1 MQFKRRLSPKANV
14 DLIPM
19 IDVVFQLVVFFM
31 VSSTF
36 IMTPGIS
43 IDLPGADTADPVV
56 MTRVVVTVVGE
67 DELYINRDRY
77 TFDEFREA
85 AARLNVAAQEADE
98 EVGRSVIIEGDRTV
112 AYETMVRVLDVLR
125 RNGFRGVNLRT
136 REDTGA
142 PGS

>member
-36 IMTPGIS
+36 ILTPGIS
-43 IDLPGADTADPVV
+43 IDLPGADSSEPVV
-56 MTRVVVTVVGE
+56 MSRIVVTVAGD

-77 TFDEFREA
+77 NWEEFRA
-85 AARLNVAAQEADE
+85 AAERLDLAAQESGTE
-98 EVGRSVIIEGDRTV
+98 GITRSVIVEGDRNV
-112 AYETMVRVLDVLR
+112 AYDTMVRVLDVLR

-136 REDTGA
+136 REDLGA
-142 PGS
+142 P

>member
-43 IDLPGADTADPVV
+43 IDLPGAETSDAVV
-56 MTRVVVTVVGE
+56 MSRIVVTVAGE

-77 TFDEFREA
+77 TFEEFRNA
-85 AARLNVAAQEADE
+85 AAQLDAAAQEADDQG
-98 EVGRSVIIEGDRTV
+98 VTRSVIVEGDRTV
-112 AYETMVRVLDVLR
+112 AYDTMVRVLDVLR
-125 RNGFRGVNLRT
+125 RSGFRGVNLRT
-136 REDTGA
+136 REELGA
-142 PGS
+142 P

>member
-43 IDLPGADTADPVV
+43 IDLPGAESSDAVV
-56 MTRVVVTVVGE
+56 MSRIVVTVAGE

-77 TFDEFREA
+77 TFEEFRNA
-85 AARLNVAAQEADE
+85 AAQLDAAAQEADDQG
-98 EVGRSVIIEGDRTV
+98 VTRSVIVEGDRTV
-112 AYETMVRVLDVLR
+112 AYDTMVRVLDVLR
-125 RNGFRGVNLRT
+125 RSGFRGVNLRT
-136 REDTGA
+136 REELGA
-142 PGS
+142 P